1 MTAAISEFSCLTLR
15 LYSGPRWTGDPSHR
29 FSAIFGTSSTASH
42 LSRSL
47 LLRVCNMYVMVYPCV
62 SGKGID
68 QVVQAERVRLLS
80 PMRGS
85 LLQVNTSGST
95 SSVQV
100 KNNSGLV
107 IGDEVGALQPPH
119 VVPCSSKW
127 FWHADRGC

>member
-1 MTAAISEFSCLTLR
+1 
-15 LYSGPRWTGDPSHR
+15 
-29 FSAIFGTSSTASH
+29 
-42 LSRSL
+42 
-47 LLRVCNMYVMVYPCV
+47 MYVMVYPCV

-100 KNNSGLV
+100 KNNSGFV
-107 IGDEVGALQPPH
+107 IGDGVGALKTLTLSLVRQNGLGRQG
-119 VVPCSSKW
+119 
-127 FWHADRGC
+127 FLAIIAL

>member
-1 MTAAISEFSCLTLR
+1 MLDLQALQWAEVEG
-15 LYSGPRWTGDPSHR
+15 GPKSPLLCDLWYFVNR
-29 FSAIFGTSSTASH
+29 FTFIKVLASH
-42 LSRSL
+42 SVKHIYVLIYSR
-47 LLRVCNMYVMVYPCV
+47 V

-107 IGDEVGALQPPH
+107 IGDEVGALKTLTLSLVRQNGLGRQG
-119 VVPCSSKW
+119 
-127 FWHADRGC
+127 FLTIIAL

>member
-1 MTAAISEFSCLTLR
+1 MKHIYVLI
-15 LYSGPRWTGDPSHR
+15 D
-29 FSAIFGTSSTASH
+29 
-42 LSRSL
+42 SR
-47 LLRVCNMYVMVYPCV
+47 V

-85 LLQVNTSGST
+85 LLQVHTSGST

-107 IGDEVGALQPPH
+107 NGDEVGAPQTLTLSLVRQNGLGRQGVLTIFALDQGEDCDGDGRRLQT
-119 VVPCSSKW
+119 
-127 FWHADRGC
+127 DRS